1 MTWNSITPQRF
12 VELVNYWVNQDWP
25 LTEDKLAAAMEKLGW
40 DESDPSTIAKDI
52 PVNQPRLSAT
62 TSDPVRGLDIISW
75 SLTDIDTTKSVEQDR
90 FMNDAF
96 VGYVEAGT
104 AVWGRPR
111 IKRDAEREIAY
122 WKTENGCEFQ
132 ISNRRSAIAIH
143 IFSPQYAKVYNSI

>member
-1 MTWNSITPQRF
+1 MTWNSITSQKF

-25 LTEDKLAAAMEKLGW
+25 LTEDKLTAAMEKLGW
-40 DESDPSTIAKDI
+40 DESDAI

>member
-25 LTEDKLAAAMEKLGW
+25 LTENKLAAAMEKLGW

-52 PVNQPRLSAT
+52 PVSQPRLRAT
-62 TSDPVRGLDIISW
+62 TSDPVRGLDMISW
-75 SLTDIDTTKSVEQDR
+75 SLTDIDTTNSIEQDK
-90 FMNDAF
+90 FMNNTF
-96 VGYVEAGT
+96 VSYVEAGT

-122 WKTENGCEFQ
+122 WKAENGCEFQ
-132 ISNRRSAIAIH
+132 MSNRRSAIAVYIH
-143 IFSPQYAKVYNSI
+143 SPQYANVLNSI

>member
-1 MTWNSITPQRF
+1 MTWNSITPQKF

-52 PVNQPRLSAT
+52 PVSQPRLSAT

-75 SLTDIDTTKSVEQDR
+75 SLTDIDTTKSIEQDR

-96 VGYVEAGT
+96 VGYVEAGA

-111 IKRDAEREIAY
+111 IKRDAEREIAC

-132 ISNRRSAIAIH
+132 ISNRRSAIAVH
-143 IFSPQYAKVYNSI
+143 IFSPQYARVYNSI

>member
-1 MTWNSITPQRF
+1 MTWNSITSQKF

-25 LTEDKLAAAMEKLGW
+25 LTEDKLTAAMEKLGW

-52 PVNQPRLSAT
+52 PVSKPRLSAT

-75 SLTDIDTTKSVEQDR
+75 SLTDIDTTKSIEQDR

-96 VGYVEAGT
+96 VGYVEAGP

>member
-1 MTWNSITPQRF
+1 MTWNSITPQKF

-25 LTEDKLAAAMEKLGW
+25 LTEDKLTAAMEKLGW

-52 PVNQPRLSAT
+52 PVSQPRLRAT
-62 TSDPVRGLDIISW
+62 TSDPVRGLDMISW
-75 SLTDIDTTKSVEQDR
+75 SLTDIDTTKSIEQYR

-96 VGYVEAGT
+96 VGYVVAGT

-122 WKTENGCEFQ
+122 WKAENGCEFQ
-132 ISNRRSAIAIH
+132 ISNRRSAIAVYIH
-143 IFSPQYAKVYNSI
+143 SPQYANVLNSI

>member
-40 DESDPSTIAKDI
+40 DESDPSTIVKDI
-52 PVNQPRLSAT
+52 PVSQPRLRAT
-62 TSDPVRGLDIISW
+62 TSDLVRGLDMISW
-75 SLTDIDTTKSVEQDR
+75 SLTDIDTTKSIEQDR

-104 AVWGRPR
+104 VVWGRPR

-122 WKTENGCEFQ
+122 WKAENGCDFQ
-132 ISNRRSAIAIH
+132 ISNRRSAIAVYIH
-143 IFSPQYAKVYNSI
+143 SPQYANVLNSI

>member
-1 MTWNSITPQRF
+1 MTWNSITPQRL

-25 LTEDKLAAAMEKLGW
+25 LTENKLAAAMETLGW
-40 DESDPSTIAKDI
+40 DESDPSTIAEDI
-52 PVNQPRLSAT
+52 PVSQPRLSAT

-75 SLTDIDTTKSVEQDR
+75 SLTDIDTTKSIEQDR
-90 FMNDAF
+90 FMNDSF
-96 VGYVEAGT
+96 VDYVEAGT
-104 AVWGRPR
+104 AVWGSPR

>member
-1 MTWNSITPQRF
+1 MTWNSITPQKF

-52 PVNQPRLSAT
+52 PVSQPRLRAT
-62 TSDPVRGLDIISW
+62 TSDPVRGLDMISW
-75 SLTDIDTTKSVEQDR
+75 SLTDIDTTNSIEQDK
-90 FMNDAF
+90 FMNNTF
-96 VGYVEAGT
+96 VSYVEAGT

-122 WKTENGCEFQ
+122 WKTDNGCEFQ
-132 ISNRRSAIAIH
+132 ISNRRSAIAVYIH
-143 IFSPQYAKVYNSI
+143 SPQYANVLNSI

>member
-1 MTWNSITPQRF
+1 MTWNSITPQKF
-12 VELVNYWVNQDWP
+12 VELVNYWVKQDWP
-25 LTEDKLAAAMEKLGW
+25 LTEDKLTAAMEKMGW

-52 PVNQPRLSAT
+52 PVSQPRLRAT
-62 TSDPVRGLDIISW
+62 TSDPVRGLDMVSW
-75 SLTDIDTTKSVEQDR
+75 SLTDIDTTKSIEQDR

-122 WKTENGCEFQ
+122 WKAENGCEFQ
-132 ISNRRSAIAIH
+132 ISNRRSAIAVYIH
-143 IFSPQYAKVYNSI
+143 SPQYANVLNSI

>member
-1 MTWNSITPQRF
+1 
-12 VELVNYWVNQDWP
+12 
-25 LTEDKLAAAMEKLGW
+25 
-40 DESDPSTIAKDI
+40 
-52 PVNQPRLSAT
+52 
-62 TSDPVRGLDIISW
+62 
-75 SLTDIDTTKSVEQDR
+75 
-90 FMNDAF
+90 MNDAF